1 MRRARYKILGVP
13 VARGLRVMLRFAAIC
28 KPITQKYSGVLE
40 ALIYR
45 SKFNVALGVEA
56 QRFCLVK

>member
-1 MRRARYKILGVP
+1 MRRARYKIWGVP
-13 VARGLRVMLRFAAIC
+13 VARWLRVMLRFAAI
-28 KPITQKYSGVLE
+28 E

>member
-1 MRRARYKILGVP
+1 
-13 VARGLRVMLRFAAIC
+13 MLRFAAIC